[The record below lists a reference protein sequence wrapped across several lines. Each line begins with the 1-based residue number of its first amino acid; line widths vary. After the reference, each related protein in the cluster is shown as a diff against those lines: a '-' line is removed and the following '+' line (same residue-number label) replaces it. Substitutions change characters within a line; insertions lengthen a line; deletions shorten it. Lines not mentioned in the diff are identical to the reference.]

1 MDSDE
6 GYNYEFDEDEECS
19 EDSGAEEDEEDEEED
34 EPDDNLDLGEVELVE
49 PGLRVG
55 GERDGL
61 LGGETGGLGPGGGGG
76 GGGLGGGPGPG
87 GGGGPEQEEDYRY
100 EVLTAEQILQHMVEC
115 IREVNE
121 VIQNPATITRILL
134 SHFNWDKEKL
144 MERYFDGN
152 LEKLFAECHV
162 INPSKK
168 SRTRQMNTRSSA
180 QDMPCQICYLNYP
193 NSGEV
198 YQASWQTL
206 CRRVKSYF
214 TGLECGHKFCM
225 QCWSEYLTTK
235 IMEEG
240 MGQTISC
247 PAHGCDILVDDN
259 TVMRL
264 ITDSKVKLKYQHL
277 ITNSFVECNRLL
289 KWCPAPDCHH
299 VVKVQYPDA
308 KPVRCKCGRQFCFN
322 CGENWHDPVKCKWLK
337 KWIKKCDDDSET
349 SNWIAANTKLLRS
362 AFSSPPNVMLSCS
375 PVPCGLHSGKKT
387 SCLAKMKE
395 CPKCHVTIEKDGGCN
410 HMVCR
415 NQNCK
420 AEFCWVCLGPWEPH
434 GSAWYNCNRYN
445 EDDAK
450 AARDA
455 QERSRAALQRYL
467 FYCNRYMNHMQSL
480 RFEHKLYAQVKQ
492 KMEEMQQHNMSW
504 IEVQF
509 LKKAVDVLC
518 QCRATLMYT
527 YVFAFYLKKNN
538 QSIIFENNQADLEN
552 ATEVLS
558 GYLERD
564 ISQDSLQDIKQKVQ
578 DKYRYCES
586 RRRVLLQHVH
596 EGYEKDL
603 WEYIED

>member
-6 GYNYEFDEDEECS
+6 GYNYEFDDEEECS
-19 EDSGAEEDEEDEEED
+19 EDSAEEELEDDTLE
-34 EPDDNLDLGEVELVE
+34 LGEVELVDPAE
-49 PGLRVG
+49 AG
-55 GERDGL
+55 GERDVC
-61 LGGETGGLGPGGGGG
+61 GETGSSGLGPG
-76 GGGLGGGPGPG
+76 
-87 GGGGPEQEEDYRY
+87 QDEEDYRF
-100 EVLTAEQILQHMVEC
+100 EVLTADQILQHMVEC

-152 LEKLFAECHV
+152 LEKLFSECHV
-162 INPSKK
+162 VNPSKK

-180 QDMPCQICYLNYP
+180 QDLPCQICYLNYP
-193 NSGEV
+193 N
-198 YQASWQTL
+198 A
-206 CRRVKSYF
+206 YF

-235 IMEEG
+235 IIEEG

-247 PAHGCDILVDDN
+247 PAHSCDILVDDN

-322 CGENWHDPVKCKWLK
+322 CGENWHDPVKCKWLR

-349 SNWIAANTKLLRS
+349 SNWIAANT
-362 AFSSPPNVMLSCS
+362 
-375 PVPCGLHSGKKT
+375 
-387 SCLAKMKE
+387 KE

-455 QERSRAALQRYL
+455 QEVKSGTGDGGLAKRSRAALQRYL

-518 QCRATLMYT
+518 QCRATLMFT

>member
-6 GYNYEFDEDEECS
+6 GYNYEYDDEEEECS
-19 EDSGAEEDEEDEEED
+19 EDSAEEEPEDDTLE
-34 EPDDNLDLGEVELVE
+34 LGEVELVD
-49 PGLRVG
+49 PVVAG
-55 GERDGL
+55 GDRDEC
-61 LGGETGGLGPGGGGG
+61 GETGGGSHGPG
-76 GGGLGGGPGPG
+76 
-87 GGGGPEQEEDYRY
+87 EEEEEDYRF

-115 IREVNE
+115 IKEVNE

-152 LEKLFAECHV
+152 LDKLFSECHV

-168 SRTRQMNTRSSA
+168 PRIRPPINTRSSA
-180 QDMPCQICYLNYP
+180 QDLPCQICYLNFP
-193 NSGEV
+193 N
-198 YQASWQTL
+198 
-206 CRRVKSYF
+206 SYF

-225 QCWSEYLTTK
+225 QCWGDYLTTK
-235 IMEEG
+235 IIEEG

-247 PAHGCDILVDDN
+247 PAHSCDILVDDN

-322 CGENWHDPVKCKWLK
+322 CGENWHDPVKCKWLR

-349 SNWIAANTKLLRS
+349 SNWIAANT
-362 AFSSPPNVMLSCS
+362 
-375 PVPCGLHSGKKT
+375 
-387 SCLAKMKE
+387 KE

-455 QERSRAALQRYL
+455 QE
-467 FYCNRYMNHMQSL
+467 
-480 RFEHKLYAQVKQ
+480 
-492 KMEEMQQHNMSW
+492 MQQHAASIVSILLHW
-504 IEVQF
+504 
-509 LKKAVDVLC
+509 LTRAHSYKK
-518 QCRATLMYT
+518 
-527 YVFAFYLKKNN
+527 
-538 QSIIFENNQADLEN
+538 
-552 ATEVLS
+552 
-558 GYLERD
+558 
-564 ISQDSLQDIKQKVQ
+564 
-578 DKYRYCES
+578 S
-586 RRRVLLQHVH
+586 RRNLYNLIISKTICLNSSVPFVQNISTVNAAALA
-596 EGYEKDL
+596 
-603 WEYIED
+603 

>member
-34 EPDDNLDLGEVELVE
+34 EPDDNLDLGEVELTE
-49 PGLRVG
+49 NFFQM
-55 GERDGL
+55 
-61 LGGETGGLGPGGGGG
+61 LGIISDPKPYADNFQQDLSP
-76 GGGLGGGPGPG
+76 L
-87 GGGGPEQEEDYRY
+87 EE
-100 EVLTAEQILQHMVEC
+100 
-115 IREVNE
+115 
-121 VIQNPATITRILL
+121 NPATITRILL

-180 QDMPCQICYLNYP
+180 QDMSCQICYLNYP
-193 NSGEV
+193 N
-198 YQASWQTL
+198 
-206 CRRVKSYF
+206 SYF

-277 ITNSFVECNRLL
+277 ITNSFVE
-289 KWCPAPDCHH
+289 
-299 VVKVQYPDA
+299 
-308 KPVRCKCGRQFCFN
+308 
-322 CGENWHDPVKCKWLK
+322 WLK

-349 SNWIAANTKLLRS
+349 SNWIAANT
-362 AFSSPPNVMLSCS
+362 
-375 PVPCGLHSGKKT
+375 
-387 SCLAKMKE
+387 KE